1 MSKISIKYVGKQS
14 ELVGKTLWEIVGNL
28 KDFGVGRI
36 VVRNSY
42 ANRYTEPCFMR
53 IREVKAEPNEVPP
66 KIQVF
71 RWPNDFRDKDVSLQQ
86 ICVPYFA
93 INLSINVL
101 FFCKYFQKPRRVQV
115 LCDYV
120 FRGVKFDEPHWV
132 TGSSC
137 LPDFSLVPKN
147 LEKNYVHTKTWSQK
161 VEENILPKYVDL
173 PPLLQTMY
181 KKNGVKDAKA
191 KTVAPT
197 DEGSLYRVAKDGE
210 QPTKEFEKGFG
221 TPKSPN
227 LYKNVNYDI

>member
-36 VVRNSY
+36 IVRNSY
-42 ANRYTEPCFMR
+42 ANRYAEPCFMR

-66 KIQVF
+66 KIQMF
-71 RWPNDFRDKDVSLQQ
+71 RWPNDFRDKDVSLQK
-86 ICVPYFA
+86 IFVPFFA
-93 INLSINVL
+93 IILINVL
-101 FFCKYFQKPRRVQV
+101 FFCNYFQKPRRVRV

-132 TGSSC
+132 SGSSC

-147 LEKNYVHTKTWSQK
+147 LEKKYVHTKTWSQK
-161 VEENILPKYVDL
+161 VEENILPKYIEL
-173 PPLLQTMY
+173 PPLLETML
-181 KKNGVKDAKA
+181 KNNGVEDLKA
-191 KTVAPT
+191 KTIAPT
-197 DEGSLYRVAKDGE
+197 NEASLYRVAKDGE
-210 QPTKEFEKGFG
+210 QPTKEFESGFG

-227 LYKNVNYDI
+227 LYKNVNYDV

>member
-36 VVRNSY
+36 IVRNSY

-66 KIQVF
+66 KIQRF

-86 ICVPYFA
+86 IFNPFFA
-93 INLSINVL
+93 ITLSINVL
-101 FFCKYFQKPRRVQV
+101 FFWNYFQKPRRVRV

-120 FRGVKFDEPHWV
+120 FRGVKLDEPHWV
-132 TGSSC
+132 SCSSC

-161 VEENILPKYVDL
+161 VEENVLPRYIDL
-173 PPLLQTMY
+173 PPLLQTMLE
-181 KKNGVKDAKA
+181 KNGAKDLKA
-191 KTVAPT
+191 KTVPPT
-197 DEGSLYRVAKDGE
+197 KEAHMYRIAKDGE
-210 QPTKEFEKGFG
+210 KPTREFESGFG